1 MFLRFFFYYYVSTI
15 LNISLMFYYACYVA
29 LYIYFSKEFII
40 CYQCFRVEYETL
52 FLLIEFDKRCLI
64 YKLFN
69 SISFSP
75 CFLNRNLDYCCIRVI
90 SYMRFFFFLEWFV
103 FYGKLNL
110 NLGIMNNVKAKLRC
124 CCENFILRG
133 IDIRML

>member
-1 MFLRFFFYYYVSTI
+1 MFLRFFFCYYVSTL
-15 LNISLMFYYACYVA
+15 LNISLMFYHACYVT
-29 LYIYFSKEFII
+29 LYIYFLKEVII
-40 CYQCFRVEYETL
+40 YYQCFRVEYEIL
-52 FLLIEFDKRCLI
+52 FFLIEFDKRCLI
-64 YKLFN
+64 YKFFN

-75 CFLNRNLDYCCIRVI
+75 CFLNRNLDWCRIRVI
-90 SYMRFFFFLEWFV
+90 SYMRFFLEWFI
-103 FYGKLNL
+103 FYGKL